1 MISIKNLIKN
11 YGEKEVL
18 KGINIDVAEGEIYGF
33 IGHNGSG
40 KSTTMN
46 ILAGLMNFQSG
57 QCKINNKEVQKG
69 KSMLFKELGY
79 LPEEPRF
86 YLYMNS
92 WEYLE
97 FIGTMGGKT
106 LKECKARSLE
116 LLEMVDLKNDSKRAI
131 GEYSRGMKQRL
142 GLAVAMYHNP
152 KTLLLDEPSSAL
164 DPIGRKDVVNIIE
177 ELKKQGKTIF
187 LSTHILGDVERVC
200 DRIGILHGGK
210 IVVEDQLDTI
220 LSEYIQPI
228 YDVEFDEIPSDEYIN
243 KLKLMPFV
251 KYVENSEKMIS
262 VTVGNPETDGKE
274 VLNFISAS
282 GGSFLSIKLRRSSL
296 EDIYIRVVNHG
307 E

>member
-1 MISIKNLIKN
+1 MISIKNLVKN
-11 YGEKEVL
+11 YGDKEVL
-18 KGINIDVAEGEIYGF
+18 KGINIELAEGEIYGF

-57 QCKINNKEVQKG
+57 QCIINNKEVQKG
-69 KSMLFKELGY
+69 KALLFKELGY

-86 YLYMNS
+86 YSYMNS

-97 FIGTMGGKT
+97 FIGTMGGKS
-106 LKECKARSLE
+106 LKESRSRSGE
-116 LLEMVDLKNDSKRAI
+116 LLELVQLKNDAKRAI

-164 DPIGRKDVVNIIE
+164 DPIGRKDVVDIIE

-210 IVVEDQLDTI
+210 VVIEDQLDSI

-228 YDVEFDEIPSDEYIN
+228 YDIEFDDLPSESSLN
-243 KLKLMPFV
+243 ELKALPFV
-251 KYVENSEKMIS
+251 KFFEKKENNIS
-262 VTVGNPETDGKE
+262 ITVANPEADGKKI
-274 VLNFISAS
+274 LTFLSSS

-296 EDIYIRVVNHG
+296 EDIYIRVVNHS